1 MFNLD
6 FDSSKPIF
14 IQIADEIEEA
24 IFTGAFPE
32 ETQIPSTTEVS
43 TTLKIN
49 PATVLKG
56 MNRLIDADIIYK
68 KRGVGMFVSTGAV
81 AKITKKRRSE
91 FYSTYVESMLIEA
104 SKLGLSKK
112 DILTYIERGMEE
124 VHHE

>member
-1 MFNLD
+1 MLKLD
-6 FDSSKPIF
+6 FDSGKPIF

-32 ETQIPSTTEVS
+32 ESQIPSTTEIS

-56 MNRLIDADIIYK
+56 MNRLIDASIIYK

-81 AKITKKRRSE
+81 TKITKKRRSE
-91 FYSTYVESMLIEA
+91 FYSSYVESMLIEA
-104 SKLGLSKK
+104 NKLGLSKK
-112 DILTYIERGMEE
+112 DILTYIEQGMEE
-124 VHHE
+124 VRHE

>member
-1 MFNLD
+1 MLKLD

-14 IQIADEIEEA
+14 VQIADEIEEA

-68 KRGVGMFVSTGAV
+68 KRGIGMFVSTGAV
-81 AKITKKRRSE
+81 DKITKNRRSE
-91 FYSTYVESMLIEA
+91 FYNTYVESMLIEA